1 MTRVI
6 SGIHRG
12 RELKVP
18 KSVTRPT
25 SSKVREA
32 IFSAVDHALSGLTDL
47 RVLDLYAG
55 SGAYAIEA
63 LSRGAVEAVAIEK
76 DARAAQVIKSNA
88 ENLKIA
94 NLRVIT
100 MDAITA
106 LHGESKFGKFDL
118 VFIDPPYATKDETIY
133 DLLRQLSNG
142 WLNDGALIVIER
154 AKGSRVEPPE
164 KIAEFSKKVYGD
176 TSVWYG
182 QYED

>member
-6 SGIHRG
+6 AGEHKG

-32 IFSAVDHALSGLTDL
+32 IFSTVNHALSGLTDL

-63 LSRGAVEAVAIEK
+63 LSRGAHDAVAIEK
-76 DARAAQVIKSNA
+76 DSRAAQVIKSNC
-88 ENLKIA
+88 ESLNLTNLKT
-94 NLRVIT
+94 VT
-100 MDAITA
+100 MDVHTA
-106 LHGESKFGKFDL
+106 LSGQPQFGKFDL
-118 VFIDPPYATKDETIY
+118 VFIDPPYAVTDSAISH
-133 DLLRQLSNG
+133 LLESLVHG
-142 WLNDGALIVIER
+142 WLTDGALVVVER
-154 AKGSRVEPPE
+154 AKNSVLTAPAELPE
-164 KIAEFSKKVYGD
+164 FARKVYGD

-182 QYED
+182 QYAN

>member
-6 SGIHRG
+6 AGIHRG

-32 IFSAVDHALSGLTDL
+32 IYSAVEHALSGLTDL

-63 LSRGAVEAVAIEK
+63 MSRGAAEAVAIEK
-76 DARAAQVIKSNA
+76 DPRAAQIIKLNA
-88 ENLKIA
+88 ENLKLE
-94 NLRVIT
+94 NFRTVT
-100 MDAITA
+100 MDVVTA
-106 LHGESKFGKFDL
+106 LHGDSKFGKFDL
-118 VFIDPPYATKDETIY
+118 VFIDPPYATKDETIS
-133 DLLRQLSNG
+133 DLLHQLTVG
-142 WLNDGALIVIER
+142 WLNDGALVVVER
-154 AKGSRVEPPE
+154 AKGSNISPPK
-164 KIAEFSKKVYGD
+164 KITEFAKKVYGD